1 MSTQAANATGTYR
14 TDLLAYVDELLQD
27 TSNLPESQLPA
38 HPHAQLIA
46 SRAHKPAQRPTTSPG
61 PGAYNP
67 STDCMVM
74 GRGGRAAG
82 KIAQRLATAA
92 ARQAGGPKP
101 RVAVPAWSAA
111 AAVMYSLATGLST
124 VVHLDRDAFAGAVA
138 LSAAALAHH
147 VAWLCKPALGAPAS
161 ADLQAAGAALA
172 GCLLLQ
178 RHTAVHTSTRVLQ
191 WLCASSVAWSSAAG
205 GTVALQLPDVQAS
218 SQPTHAQQ
226 TAQSVLQGRA
236 SDIAARAG
244 LVHSAGFRGS
254 QVPSAVEAVVQDH
267 MHAAHRSPGHAPVH
281 MPLRDIQD
289 DLAALLR
296 AVWLG
301 ALPPGM
307 DAALSRRAGWLQWPG
322 LLREALHPRPARVIQ
337 VCAPAAARSLDQRDR
352 QALRRQVQKDQA
364 RALARER
371 AKRAGTSDQRIFSA
385 FGSTVRGSLPQ
396 AGTSPDDDTGS
407 SRLACSAQLAALLT
421 VAQPEQRW
429 QATCLPGASILIP
442 ALVSV
447 QRALH
452 GAISDGGS
460 SSEVLCS
467 TVAQLSIA
475 TKQALRAELAQLMW
489 TVWAGELSPAE
500 PEVPAPRQAP
510 AASSAW
516 GEWFLSGTPGLQ
528 RGGPRYPAPMQAG
541 KISHKARAPAAS
553 SGQAVADSVWQRL
566 QRNVPELAQ
575 QSSTLSHAAAL
586 AAVADDVWLAAC
598 ERAGGAPEPP
608 VPPVAAAPS
617 PPAASTS
624 RCSASASPVAS
635 FSPESSAIE
644 AAPAVPAGDL
654 VWQPDTRLQGMQ
666 RLVRATAAAIAQAC
680 NDEAAA
686 IAADEAEQRRA
697 PSPDSLPRPRP
708 LSPPRPAAGWTNIPW
723 RKPAAGTA
731 SSPTSGVDALTAALR
746 FVSVVFD
753 DAGPAALARPAPA
766 GFTRE
771 AAQAPSIATPAGA
784 YGHVRAAPAH
794 SFGTQPARAEP
805 AASATLDVEFRGHL
819 TPPRRIRG
827 EPWRPPAADAL
838 PDAELCML
846 DEHGNLVPVPAAAAA
861 VLAEPTAQLE
871 RAPAPGRLQPDA
883 RAPDFAHET
892 GRDGWAP
899 WALA

>member
-1 MSTQAANATGTYR
+1 M
-14 TDLLAYVDELLQD
+14 
-27 TSNLPESQLPA
+27 
-38 HPHAQLIA
+38 H
-46 SRAHKPAQRPTTSPG
+46 
-61 PGAYNP
+61 
-67 STDCMVM
+67 
-74 GRGGRAAG
+74 
-82 KIAQRLATAA
+82 
-92 ARQAGGPKP
+92 
-101 RVAVPAWSAA
+101 
-111 AAVMYSLATGLST
+111 SLATGLST
-124 VVHLDRDAFAGAVA
+124 VVHLERDPFAGAVA
-138 LSAAALAHH
+138 LSAAAIAHH
-147 VAWLCKPALGAPAS
+147 VAWLCKPALGAPTL

-178 RHTAVHTSTRVLQ
+178 RHTAVHASTRVLR

-205 GTVALQLPDVQAS
+205 GTVALQLPDVQAI

-226 TAQSVLQGRA
+226 TARSVLQGRA

-244 LVHSAGFRGS
+244 LAHGADFQRS
-254 QVPSAVEAVVQDH
+254 QVPSAVEAVVYDH
-267 MHAAHRSPGHAPVH
+267 MHAAHRSPGQSQVH
-281 MPLRDIQD
+281 MSLRDIQD

-307 DAALSRRAGWLQWPG
+307 DAALNRRAGWLQWPG
-322 LLREALHPRPARVIQ
+322 LLREALHPRPARVVQ
-337 VCAPAAARSLDQRDR
+337 ARAPAAARSLDQRDR

-371 AKRAGTSDQRIFSA
+371 ARQAGTTEQRVFSA
-385 FGSTVRGSLPQ
+385 FGSTVRRSSPQ
-396 AGTSPDDDTGS
+396 AGTSMDDSTGSSS

-421 VAQPEQRW
+421 MAQPEQLW
-429 QATCLPGASILIP
+429 QATCLPRPSALVP

-452 GAISDGGS
+452 GAISDGDALQ
-460 SSEVLCS
+460 EVLCS
-467 TVAQLSIA
+467 TVTQLSTA
-475 TKQALRAELAQLMW
+475 TKQALRAELTQLMW
-489 TVWAGELSPAE
+489 TIWAGELSPAA

-528 RGGPRYPAPMQAG
+528 RGGPRYPVPMQAG
-541 KISHKARAPAAS
+541 KISHKARAPAAAS
-553 SGQAVADSVWQRL
+553 EQGEADGVWQRL
-566 QRNVPELAQ
+566 QRHVPELAQ
-575 QSSTLSHAAAL
+575 PSSTLSHAAAL
-586 AAVADDVWLAAC
+586 AAVADDAWLAAC

-608 VPPVAAAPS
+608 PVPQAAAAPLS
-617 PPAASTS
+617 PAPSTPRS
-624 RCSASASPVAS
+624 SAKASPVAS
-635 FSPESSAIE
+635 SSPESCATERTPS
-644 AAPAVPAGDL
+644 VPASDL
-654 VWQPDTRLQGMQ
+654 VWQPDVQLQGMQ

-680 NDEAAA
+680 NEEAVA

-697 PSPDSLPRPRP
+697 PSPGSLPRPRP

-723 RKPAAGTA
+723 RKPAAGMS
-731 SSPTSGVDALTAALR
+731 SSPSSGVDALTAALR

-753 DAGPAALARPAPA
+753 DANPAALARPAPEA
-766 GFTRE
+766 GFTCE
-771 AAQAPSIATPAGA
+771 AVHSPSGSMPAA
-784 YGHVRAAPAH
+784 DSYGHARAAPAH
-794 SFGTQPARAEP
+794 GFGTQPARPEP
-805 AASATLDVEFRGHL
+805 IASATLDVEFRGHL

-871 RAPAPGRLQPDA
+871 RARAPGRVQPDA
-883 RAPDFAHET
+883 RAPDFARET